1 MHCRYFCHVTTALA
15 AGFCA
20 AALAGC
26 DLAGYDAKFH
36 SALKTSADRAAFDQ
50 ALFPDPYEVTDAK
63 RNNVG
68 VSLRLPKSFDN
79 SAKSLPA
86 KDERAQIPALPLPGL
101 SFAMERQLN
110 DASNK
115 WLPAYVY
122 FAVVPKADEKPE
134 ALQAALA
141 QAAAAAGSPATWSDA
156 SLKTPQGSTATFKRL
171 RIEGQ
176 LPFLNL
182 QKKPPAPVKA
192 AGRLDIYLVDA
203 GDNSVLIAWR
213 APKAQA
219 DNHKFEA
226 ATEAAMGTVQVTAT
240 PSGAAGK
247 GAAKAG

>member
-1 MHCRYFCHVTTALA
+1 MGLLA
-15 AGFCA
+15 AGLFA

-26 DLAGYDAKFH
+26 DLAGYDARLH
-36 SALKTSADRAAFDQ
+36 TALKTSADRAAFDQ
-50 ALFPDPYEVTDAK
+50 ALFPDQYEIKDAK
-63 RNNVG
+63 GNNVG

-79 SAKSLPA
+79 NAKSLPA

-110 DASNK
+110 DAGNK

-122 FAVVPKADEKPE
+122 FAVVPKAEQKPE
-134 ALQAALA
+134 ALQAAVA
-141 QAAAAAGSPATWSDA
+141 QAAAAAGGGGTWSDA
-156 SLKTPQGSTATFKRL
+156 SLKTPEGSMVTFKRL
-171 RIEGQ
+171 RIDGQ

-219 DNHKFEA
+219 ENHKFEA

-240 PSGAAGK
+240 AAAAAGK
-247 GAAKAG
+247 GG